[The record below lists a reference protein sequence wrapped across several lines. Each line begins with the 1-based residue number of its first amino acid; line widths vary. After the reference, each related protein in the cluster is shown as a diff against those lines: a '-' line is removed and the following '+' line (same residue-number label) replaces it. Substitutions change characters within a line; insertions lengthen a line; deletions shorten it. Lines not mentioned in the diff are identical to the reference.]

1 MKTKVLFFARSFLA
15 KYYSEMQSK
24 IIEPVFVTMTGEEKE
39 YLQNKN
45 WKVYGCFEEEYASL
59 PIFEYSPNYLKTS
72 FYSDRFLC
80 RFDLKKR
87 KEILGK
93 EISFWKKVFDEISP
107 AFLVNETVAIEIAEV
122 MAIEAEKRG
131 IPFYTS
137 LLGFLPNTF
146 YWKPDPFSGRL
157 DDLSNENI
165 NDDSIRLAEKY
176 LTDVRE
182 KQIRPFYVSAI
193 KKYNISPKTVVHSIM
208 SHVSAKRKMQKK
220 ERNQD
225 FCYED
230 YSLFTAAS
238 VRRNWNALFH
248 NYDTMDVIE
257 NKRFVFFPM
266 HLEPEATLSYFV
278 DENYEQTSIVQLLAC
293 SIKQNQILVVKEHP
307 QQQGALLSK
316 TYRDLRKRYS
326 NVVFLPSYISSFDL
340 LKRCDAVVT
349 LTSTAAWEGVVLGK
363 PVFVLGKIFYDQ
375 CPGVNRI
382 ENLKQLKQELR
393 KEVYLYPE
401 KENVQRFAAQMI
413 CRFHTGCPSPSYEED
428 TIEDFTK
435 AIEELAKR

>member
-15 KYYSEMQSK
+15 KYYSDIQSD
-24 IIEPVFVTMTGEEKE
+24 IIEPIFVTMTKEEKE
-39 YLQNKN
+39 FLQNKN

-59 PIFEYSPNYLKTS
+59 PVFDYSPNYLKTS
-72 FYSDRFLC
+72 FNSDRFLC
-80 RFDLKKR
+80 RFDLEKR

-93 EISFWKKVFDEISP
+93 EISFWKKVFDDTSP
-107 AFLVNETVAIEIAEV
+107 AFLVNETVAIEMAEV
-122 MAIEAEKRG
+122 MAIEAERRG

-157 DDLSNENI
+157 DDLSKENI
-165 NDDSIRLAEKY
+165 SDDNIKLAEQY
-176 LTDVRE
+176 LANVRE

-193 KKYNISPKTVVHSIM
+193 KKHRISPKTVIHSM
-208 SHVSAKRKMQKK
+208 LSHLRERRKIRRK
-220 ERNQD
+220 ERNQA

-230 YSLFTAAS
+230 YSIFTAAG
-238 VRRNWNALFH
+238 VRRNWDALFH
-248 NYDTMDVIE
+248 SYDSINTIDD
-257 NKRFVFFPM
+257 KHFVFFPM
-266 HLEPEATLSYFV
+266 HLEPEATLNYFV
-278 DENYEQTSIVQLLAC
+278 DENYEQTSIIKLLAC

-316 TYRDLRKRYS
+316 TYCDLKKKYS

-340 LKRCDAVVT
+340 LKQCDAVVT
-349 LTSTAAWEGVVLGK
+349 LTSTAAWEGAILGK

-382 ENLKQLKQELR
+382 ESLKQLKQELR
-393 KEVYLYPE
+393 KKSYIHPE
-401 KENVQRFAAQMI
+401 SEGVRCFAAQMI
-413 CRFHTGCPSPSYEED
+413 SRFHTGCPTPSFKEN
-428 TIEDFTK
+428 TIQSYVK
-435 AIEELAKR
+435 AIEELVVK